1 MRGIRCEWKNV
12 EIYKILAPK
21 NAFEKCETSMDMT
34 NFFFHFFSVVEQKR
48 TKEEQEAETFVS
60 VCACVCRVR
69 GHEHERV

>member
-34 NFFFHFFSVVEQKR
+34 NFFFHFFRWWNKSERKRSKKQKR
-48 TKEEQEAETFVS
+48 SS
-60 VCACVCRVR
+60 VCVRVCV
-69 GHEHERV
+69 E